1 MIKLLFFRE
10 QKRSMEKDLE
20 REKILQEGRRKNNDV
35 IRMQMRRKEEEIL
48 DERRKFFE
56 EGVRLEEEARKR
68 NVRINEV
75 VKI

>member
-1 MIKLLFFRE
+1 
-10 QKRSMEKDLE
+10 MEKDLE

-75 VKI
+75 